1 MSFKKRNRIERDT
14 AVNMTPMLDIVFI
27 LLIFFIV
34 TSVFLDE
41 RGLDFKIPANNIE
54 SPIKPLPAIQIVI
67 DSQNRISVDENRIEL
82 SAVAFA
88 VEGLLADKPNAAI
101 VLIADHRAKW
111 DPVLTIRDKMDAAG
125 RKTTLKIIRT

>member
-1 MSFKKRNRIERDT
+1 MSFRKRVRIDGDT
-14 AVNMTPMLDIVFI
+14 AVDMTPMLDIVFI

-41 RGLDFKIPANNIE
+41 RGLDFKIPVDNMEA
-54 SPIKPLPAIQIVI
+54 PINPLPAIRIVI
-67 DSQNRISVDENRIEL
+67 DSQNRISVDETRTEL
-82 SAVAFA
+82 SAVVFA

-101 VLIADHRAKW
+101 VLIADDKAKW